1 MSQPRLQRPGTVAAF
16 NAGWIAPPTFSRR
29 FGRDAGRCGCG
40 CKVQSGR
47 DCSSGASYNAAMIG
61 RTISHYR
68 VVEQLGSGGMGVV
81 YKAEDLQ
88 LQRFVALKFL
98 SADSAGD
105 SQSIERLRR
114 EARAASALNH
124 PNICTIYEIGEDD
137 GRPFMA
143 MEFLEGRT
151 LKERIARGGF
161 SSGELLEFA
170 IQVASALDAA
180 HSKGIIHRDIK
191 PANIFVTSAGQ
202 AKVLDFGL
210 AKVASAAGEAAQH
223 TQSLAAPNVEPVH
236 SSAGSVAGT
245 VTYMSP
251 EQVRGEQLDGRSDL
265 FSFGAVLYEMT
276 TGKPP
281 FPGDTTGVIFD
292 AILNRAPVTPSRLNP
307 QVMPKFEDVIHK
319 ALEKDRELRYQSAGE
334 MRSDLRRLKRDSE
347 SGNTAPMMGSA
358 AAGKARGG
366 RRLIYSLVA
375 IAVLLAVAGGAIWWY
390 RTARL
395 AAPPRTAWQQ
405 ITFFTDSVVYPALS
419 PDGRMLAFIRGAD
432 TFFGP
437 GQVYVK
443 MLPDGAPVAL
453 THDAMA
459 KMTPEFS
466 PDGSMVAY
474 GTAIPFDTW
483 VVPVLGGEAQVMLP
497 NASSLTWIDGGKR
510 LLFSEIKQGIHMIVV
525 STDLGRGQSREVYA
539 PPGERS
545 MAHHAYLSPDGKSM
559 LVVEMNSQTNFTP
572 CQVMPYEG
580 GGAGQEVGPPKSI
593 CTSGAWSPDGKWVYL
608 TLSTAGNFHIWRQR
622 FPGGTPEQVTS
633 GPTAE
638 EGIAMAADGK
648 SLITSVGTETG
659 TVWIHDGNGEHQIS
673 SEGYA
678 GVPLFSADGKKLYY
692 LMDNGQTQGYELWVR
707 DVASGATDR
716 ALPGY
721 TMHDYDVCADGKEL
735 AFSRADEN
743 GHSKLWV
750 SPLNRRSSPRQIPS
764 TTIDDSVHCLPDG
777 DLLFRAIEGESN
789 FLESVH
795 ADGSGR
801 HKVSPAHIFD
811 LINVSPNGK
820 WALVQ
825 AGGWSDENPAA
836 ITAFPLAGGDPAR
849 VCLNFCIP
857 VWDVRGESM
866 YMHFFVTSDP
876 NTYVLRLRQAGGL
889 AELPTEVG
897 LDGELLKKLKSVVVI
912 PHQVD
917 SAVSTSLYA
926 YTVNTT
932 RRNLYRIPLQ

>member
-1 MSQPRLQRPGTVAAF
+1 
-16 NAGWIAPPTFSRR
+16 
-29 FGRDAGRCGCG
+29 
-40 CKVQSGR
+40 VQSGR
-47 DCSSGASYNAAMIG
+47 DGSLGTSYNAAMIG
-61 RTISHYR
+61 QTISHYR

-143 MEFLEGRT
+143 MEFLEGQT

-161 SSGELLEFA
+161 SPGELLEFA

-191 PANIFVTSAGQ
+191 PANIFVTSGKQ

-210 AKVASAAGEAAQH
+210 AKVGSAEGEAAEQTRSLPAAKSE
-223 TQSLAAPNVEPVH
+223 TQR
-236 SSAGSVAGT
+236 SATGSVAGT

-251 EQVRGEQLDGRSDL
+251 EQVRGERLDARSDL
-265 FSFGAVLYEMT
+265 FSFGAVLYEVA
-276 TGKPP
+276 TGKTP

-307 QVMPKFEDVIHK
+307 QVPPKFEEIIHK

-347 SGNTAPMMGSA
+347 SGSTAPMVGA
-358 AAGKARGG
+358 AAAERSGRTRDGK
-366 RRLIYSLVA
+366 RLIYSVVATAALVA
-375 IAVLLAVAGGAIWWY
+375 AAGGGIWWY
-390 RTARL
+390 RAARP
-395 AAPPRTAWQQ
+395 AAPASTSWQQ
-405 ITFFTDSVVYPALS
+405 ITFFTDSAVYPALS

-453 THDAMA
+453 THDATA
-459 KMTPEFS
+459 KMAPEFS
-466 PDGSMVAY
+466 PDGSLVAY

-483 VVPVLGGEAQVMLP
+483 EVPVLGGEAHVMLP

-510 LLFSEIKQGIHMIVV
+510 LLFSQIKQGIHMIVV
-525 STDLGRGQSREVYA
+525 STDLGRGQSREVYT

-572 CQVMPYEG
+572 CRVMPFQVS
-580 GGAGQEVGPPKSI
+580 GAAQEVGPPKSI

-608 TLSTAGNFHIWRQR
+608 TLSTEGRFHIWRQR
-622 FPGGTPEQVTS
+622 FPGGQPEQVTS

-648 SLITSVGTETG
+648 SLITSVGTESG
-659 TVWIHDGNGEHQIS
+659 TVWIHDGSGEHQIS

-678 GVPLFSADGKKLYY
+678 GAALFSSDGKKLYY
-692 LMDNGQTQGYELWVR
+692 MMDNGQTQGYELWAR
-707 DVASGATDR
+707 DLASGATER

-735 AFSRADEN
+735 AFSKVDEN

-764 TTIDDSVHCLPDG
+764 PSIDDSVHCLPDG
-777 DLLFRAIEGESN
+777 DLLFRAIEGETN
-789 FLESVH
+789 FLERVH

-801 HKVSPAHIFD
+801 RKVSASHIFD

-825 AGGWSDENPAA
+825 AGGGGDENPASM
-836 ITAFPLAGGDPAR
+836 TAFPVEGGDPVT

-857 VWDVRGESM
+857 GWDVRGEEM
-866 YMHFFVTSDP
+866 YMHFFVTADQ
-876 NTYVLRLRQAGGL
+876 NTYVLRLRQPDGL
-889 AELPTEVG
+889 GELPTKVA
-897 LDGELLKKLKSVVVI
+897 LDGEILKKMKPVVVI

-926 YTVNTT
+926 YTVNST
-932 RRNLYRIPLQ
+932 RRNLYRIPLP

>member
-1 MSQPRLQRPGTVAAF
+1 
-16 NAGWIAPPTFSRR
+16 
-29 FGRDAGRCGCG
+29 
-40 CKVQSGR
+40 
-47 DCSSGASYNAAMIG
+47 MIG
-61 RTISHYR
+61 RTVSHFR
-68 VVEQLGSGGMGVV
+68 ILEQLGSGGMGVV

-88 LQRFVALKFL
+88 LQRLVALKFL
-98 SADSAGD
+98 SADSLTD
-105 SQSIERLRR
+105 PQSIERLRR

-124 PNICTIYEIGEDD
+124 PNICTIYEIGEDG
-137 GRPFMA
+137 GRAFMV
-143 MEFLEGRT
+143 MEFLEGQT
-151 LKERIARGGF
+151 LKERIAQGGF

-180 HSKGIIHRDIK
+180 HGKGIIHRDIK
-191 PANIFVTSAGQ
+191 PANIFVTSGRQ

-210 AKVASAAGEAAQH
+210 AKVGNAESEGVEH
-223 TQSLAAPNVEPVH
+223 TQSMAPGNAEALR
-236 SSAGSVAGT
+236 SATGSVAGT

-251 EQVRGEQLDGRSDL
+251 EQVRGEQLDARSDL
-265 FSFGAVLYEMT
+265 FSFGAVLYEIA
-276 TGKPP
+276 TGKTP

-307 QVMPKFEDVIHK
+307 QVLPKFEEIIHK

-347 SGNTAPMMGSA
+347 SGGTPPMMA
-358 AAGKARGG
+358 APELASGKRRDAK
-366 RRLIYSLVA
+366 RLIFSIVA
-375 IAVLLAVAGGAIWWY
+375 IAAVLAAAGGAIWWY
-390 RTARL
+390 RAARHT
-395 AAPPRTAWQQ
+395 PPASTSWQQ
-405 ITFFTDSVVYPALS
+405 LTFFTDSAVYPALS

-437 GQVYVK
+437 GQVYIK
-443 MLPDGAPVAL
+443 MLPDGGPVAL
-453 THDAMA
+453 THDETA

-466 PDGSMVAY
+466 PDGSVVAY

-483 VVPVLGGEAQVMLP
+483 EVPVLGGEAHVMLP

-510 LLFSEIKQGIHMIVV
+510 LLFSQIKEGIHMIVV
-525 STDLGRGQSREVYA
+525 STDLGRGQSREVYS

-545 MAHHAYLSPDGKSM
+545 MAHHAYLSPDGKSL

-580 GGAGQEVGPPKSI
+580 GGAAQQVGPPKSI
-593 CTSGAWSPDGKWVYL
+593 CTSGAWSPDGKWVYM
-608 TLSTAGNFHIWRQR
+608 TLFVDGKFHIWRQR
-622 FPGGTPEQVTS
+622 FPGGQPEQVTS

-659 TVWIHDGNGEHQIS
+659 TIWIHDADGDHQIS
-673 SEGYA
+673 SEGNA
-678 GVPLFSADGKKLYY
+678 GAARFSTDGKKLYY

-707 DVASGATDR
+707 DVASGATER

-721 TMHDYDVCADGKEL
+721 GMQDYDVCADGKEL
-735 AFSRADEN
+735 AFAHADEN

-750 SPLNRRSSPRQIPS
+750 LPLNRRSSPRPISS
-764 TTIDDSVHCLPDG
+764 TSIDDSVHCLPDG
-777 DLLFRAIEGESN
+777 DLLFRAVEGESN
-789 FLESVH
+789 FLERVH

-801 HKVSPAHIFD
+801 RKVSPAHIFD

-825 AGGWSDENPAA
+825 AGGGGDENAAA
-836 ITAFPLAGGDPAR
+836 ITAFPVEGGDPVR

-857 VWDVRGESM
+857 GWDMRGESM
-866 YMHFFVTSDP
+866 YMQFFVTSDQ

-889 AELPTEVG
+889 ADLPTDAP
-897 LDGELLKKLKSVVVI
+897 LDGEILKKMKALVI
-912 PHQVD
+912 PRQVN

-926 YTVNTT
+926 YTVNST

>member
-1 MSQPRLQRPGTVAAF
+1 MRAGDE
-16 NAGWIAPPTFSRR
+16 NAT
-29 FGRDAGRCGCG
+29 
-40 CKVQSGR
+40 
-47 DCSSGASYNAAMIG
+47 MIG
-61 RTISHYR
+61 RTVSHYR
-68 VVEQLGSGGMGVV
+68 IVEQLGSGGMGVV

-143 MEFLEGRT
+143 MEFLEGQT

-161 SSGELLEFA
+161 ASSELLEFA

-210 AKVASAAGEAAQH
+210 AKVASAAGEGAEH
-223 TQSLAAPNVEPVH
+223 THSLPTRSLEPLQSE
-236 SSAGSVAGT
+236 AGSVAGT

-251 EQVRGEQLDGRSDL
+251 EQVRGEQLDARSDL

-276 TGKPP
+276 TGKAP

-307 QVMPKFEDVIHK
+307 QVLPKFEEIIHK

-347 SGNTAPMMGSA
+347 SGNTMPMMGAAAAAS
-358 AAGKARGG
+358 AAGKTRN
-366 RRLIYSLVA
+366 RRMLIYSLLA
-375 IAVLLAVAGGAIWWY
+375 FAVLLVAAGGGIWWY
-390 RTARL
+390 RAGRPAVPASTS
-395 AAPPRTAWQQ
+395 WQQ
-405 ITFFTDSVVYPALS
+405 ITFFTDSAVSPALS
-419 PDGRMLAFIRGAD
+419 PDGRMLAFIRGAN

-437 GQVYVK
+437 GQIYVK
-443 MLPDGAPVAL
+443 LLPDGAPVAL
-453 THDAMA
+453 THDATV
-459 KMTPEFS
+459 KMTPEFT
-466 PDGSMVAY
+466 PDGSVVAY

-483 VVPVLGGEAQVMLP
+483 EVPVLGGEAHLMLP

-510 LLFSEIKQGIHMIVV
+510 LLFSEIKEGIHMIVV
-525 STDLGRGQSREVYA
+525 STDMGRGQRREIYV
-539 PPGERS
+539 PPGDRS

-559 LVVEMNSQTNFTP
+559 LVVEMDSQAKFTP
-572 CQVMPYEG
+572 CRVMPYEG
-580 GGAGQEVGPPKSI
+580 GGAGQEVGPPRSI

-608 TLSTAGNFHIWRQR
+608 TLSTEIAEGKFHIWRQR
-622 FPGGTPEQVTS
+622 FPGGQPEQVTS

-659 TVWIHDGNGEHQIS
+659 TVWIHDGNGEQQIS
-673 SEGYA
+673 SEGDA
-678 GVPLFSADGKKLYY
+678 GAAQFSADGKKLYY

-707 DVASGATDR
+707 DVASGATER

-721 TMHDYDVCADGKEL
+721 STRDYDVCVDGKEM

-750 SPLNRRSSPRQIPS
+750 APLNRRSSPRQIPS

-777 DLLFRAIEGESN
+777 DVLFRAVEGQTN
-789 FLESVH
+789 FVERMHV
-795 ADGSGR
+795 DGSGR
-801 HKVSPAHIFD
+801 RKVSPLPIFD
-811 LINVSPNGK
+811 LLATSPNGK
-820 WALVQ
+820 WAIVQ
-825 AGGWSDENPAA
+825 AGGAGDESPASVIA
-836 ITAFPLAGGDPAR
+836 VPVEGGDPVQ
-849 VCLNFCIP
+849 VCLSFCMP
-857 VWDVRGESM
+857 GWDVRGEMM
-866 YMHFFVTSDP
+866 YMGFFYSTDP
-876 NTYVLRLRQAGGL
+876 NTYVLRLRQADAL
-889 AELPTEVG
+889 AELPTNET
-897 LDGELLKKLKSVVVI
+897 LHDEILKKAKPVAVI
-912 PHQVD
+912 PRQVD
-917 SAVSTSLYA
+917 SAVSTGLYA
-926 YTVNTT
+926 YTVRNA

>member
-1 MSQPRLQRPGTVAAF
+1 
-16 NAGWIAPPTFSRR
+16 
-29 FGRDAGRCGCG
+29 
-40 CKVQSGR
+40 
-47 DCSSGASYNAAMIG
+47 MIG
-61 RTISHYR
+61 RTVSHYR
-68 VVEQLGSGGMGVV
+68 ILEQLGSGGMGVV
-81 YKAEDLQ
+81 YKAEDTQ
-88 LQRFVALKFL
+88 LRRFVALKFL
-98 SADSAGD
+98 SEDSPSD
-105 SQSIERLRR
+105 SQSIERLLR

-124 PNICTIYEIGEDD
+124 PNICTIYEIGQD
-137 GRPFMA
+137 GDRPFLA
-143 MEFLEGRT
+143 MEFLEGQT
-151 LKERIARGGF
+151 LKERIARGSF
-161 SSGELLEFA
+161 TSAELLDFA
-170 IQVASALDAA
+170 IQVAGALDAA

-191 PANIFVTSAGQ
+191 PANIFVASTGQ

-210 AKVASAAGEAAQH
+210 AKRAGAAGEGAEH
-223 TQSLAAPNVEPVH
+223 TQSLPTRSVEPLQ
-236 SSAGSVAGT
+236 SAAGSVAGT

-251 EQVRGEQLDGRSDL
+251 EQVRGEQLDARSDL
-265 FSFGAVLYEMT
+265 FSFGAVLYEMS
-276 TGKPP
+276 TGKAP

-307 QVMPKFEDVIHK
+307 QVLPKFEEIIHK

-347 SGNTAPMMGSA
+347 SGNTAPMIGATA
-358 AAGKARGG
+358 AAATGKTRGG
-366 RRLIYSLVA
+366 RMLIFSIVA
-375 IAVLLAVAGGAIWWY
+375 IAVLLAAGGGLWWY
-390 RTARL
+390 RAGHH
-395 AAPPRTAWQQ
+395 AAPATTSWQQ
-405 ITFFTDSVVYPALS
+405 LTFFTDSAVYPALS

-453 THDAMA
+453 THDALA

-466 PDGSMVAY
+466 PDGSVVAY

-483 VVPVLGGEAQVMLP
+483 EVPVLGGEAKVMLP

-510 LLFSEIKQGIHMIVV
+510 LLFSEIKAGIHMIVV

-559 LVVEMNSQTNFTP
+559 LVVEMNSQTKFTP
-572 CQVMPYEG
+572 CQVMPYGG
-580 GGAGQEVGPPKSI
+580 GGAAQEVGPPKSI
-593 CTSGAWSPDGKWVYL
+593 CTSGAWSPNGKWVYL
-608 TLSTAGNFHIWRQR
+608 TLSTDGNFHIWRQR

-648 SLITSVGTETG
+648 SLITSVGTVTG
-659 TVWIHDGNGEHQIS
+659 TVWIHDGKGEQQIS

-678 GVPLFSADGKKLYY
+678 GEARFSADGKKLYY

-707 DVASGATDR
+707 DVGSGATDR

-750 SPLNRRSSPRQIPS
+750 SPVNRRSSPRQIPS
-764 TTIDDSVHCLPDG
+764 TTMDDSVHCLPDG

-801 HKVSPAHIFD
+801 RKVSPSHIFD

-836 ITAFPLAGGDPAR
+836 ITAFPVEGGEPVK

-857 VWDVRGESM
+857 GWDVRGESM
-866 YMHFFVTSDP
+866 YIQFFVTSDQ

-889 AELPTEVG
+889 AELPTEVA
-897 LDGELLKKLKSVVVI
+897 LDGELLKKMKPVVVI

-917 SAVSTSLYA
+917 SAVSSSLYA

>member
-1 MSQPRLQRPGTVAAF
+1 MKAATAICWGGG
-16 NAGWIAPPTFSRR
+16 AGA
-29 FGRDAGRCGCG
+29 ARCGLE
-40 CKVQSGR
+40 CKAQSGR
-47 DCSSGASYNAAMIG
+47 DCLRGASYNAAMVG
-61 RTISHYR
+61 QTISHYR

-105 SQSIERLRR
+105 SQSIARLRR

-143 MEFLEGRT
+143 MEFLEGQT
-151 LKERIARGGF
+151 LKEQIARGGF

-180 HSKGIIHRDIK
+180 HCKGIIHRDIK
-191 PANIFVTSAGQ
+191 PANIFVTSGRQ

-210 AKVASAAGEAAQH
+210 AKVGNAEGEAVEQ
-223 TQSLAAPNVEPVH
+223 TRSLVAATAGALR
-236 SSAGSVAGT
+236 SATGSVAGT

-251 EQVRGEQLDGRSDL
+251 EQVRGEQLDARSDL
-265 FSFGAVLYEMT
+265 FSFGAVLYEVA
-276 TGKPP
+276 TGKTP

-292 AILNRAPVTPSRLNP
+292 AILNRAPVTPTRLNP
-307 QVMPKFEDVIHK
+307 QVPPKFEEIIHK

-347 SGNTAPMMGSA
+347 SGNTAPMMGA
-358 AAGKARGG
+358 AAAESSGKTRDGK
-366 RRLIYSLVA
+366 RLIYSVVA
-375 IAVLLAVAGGAIWWY
+375 IAALVAAAGGGIWWS
-390 RTARL
+390 RAARP
-395 AAPPRTAWQQ
+395 AAPGSTNWQQ
-405 ITFFTDSVVYPALS
+405 LTFFTDSAVYPALS

-453 THDAMA
+453 THDALA

-483 VVPVLGGEAQVMLP
+483 EVPVLGGEAKVMLP

-510 LLFSEIKQGIHMIVV
+510 LLFSEIKEGIHMIVV
-525 STDLGRGQSREVYA
+525 STDLGRGQSRELYT

-559 LVVEMNSQTNFTP
+559 LVVEMNSQTKFTP

-580 GGAGQEVGPPKSI
+580 GGAAQEVGPPKSI

-608 TLSTAGNFHIWRQR
+608 TLSTEGNFHIWRQR

-659 TVWIHDGNGEHQIS
+659 TVWIHDGNGDQQVS
-673 SEGYA
+673 SEGYSGA
-678 GVPLFSADGKKLYY
+678 ARFSADGKKLYY

-707 DVASGATDR
+707 DVASGVTDR

-750 SPLNRRSSPRQIPS
+750 SPLNRRASPRQISS

-789 FLESVH
+789 FLEIVH

-801 HKVSPAHIFD
+801 RKVSPSHIFD

-825 AGGWSDENPAA
+825 AGGGGDENPAA
-836 ITAFPLAGGDPAR
+836 ITALPTEGGDPVK

-857 VWDVRGESM
+857 DWDVRGESM
-866 YMHFFVTSDP
+866 YMQFFVTSDQ
-876 NTYVLRLRQAGGL
+876 NTYVMRLRQAGGL
-889 AELPTEVG
+889 AELPTNAP
-897 LDGELLKKLKSVVVI
+897 LDGEILRRMKPVVVI

-932 RRNLYRIPLQ
+932 RRNLYRIPLP